1 MCAIFVLFSEETK
14 DLELTF
20 ISKCISAV
28 EKRGQ
33 FIQYSLR
40 CFSVQI
46 SAIGNQMQIGNLQEQ
61 NGYTTFTVTTVSSH
75 VILCIFLFI
84 IPGITDQGLYRIV
97 GVGSKVQNL
106 LLQCIDKKKVS
117 QIGLAD
123 DDCEWEVKT
132 ITSALKQYLR

>member
-1 MCAIFVLFSEETK
+1 MLFCA
-14 DLELTF
+14 
-20 ISKCISAV
+20 
-28 EKRGQ
+28 
-33 FIQYSLR
+33 
-40 CFSVQI
+40 
-46 SAIGNQMQIGNLQEQ
+46 
-61 NGYTTFTVTTVSSH
+61 
-75 VILCIFLFI
+75 FLFN